1 MTLASPGQ
9 RLLFFGHLYVVLE
22 MAAIPVKS
30 CAPLNVPQ
38 KHLWQLSKHWEDVQ
52 QFDFTDAETETQE
65 ECNLAHHDTAGK

>member
-1 MTLASPGQ
+1 
-9 RLLFFGHLYVVLE
+9 